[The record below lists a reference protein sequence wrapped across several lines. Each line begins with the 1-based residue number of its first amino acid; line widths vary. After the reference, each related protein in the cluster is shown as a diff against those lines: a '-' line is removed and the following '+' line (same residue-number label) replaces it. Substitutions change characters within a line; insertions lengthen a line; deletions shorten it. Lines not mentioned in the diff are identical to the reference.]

1 MTGSY
6 RKLGLALAALCLTA
20 PAALAQDIEG
30 TFKQAVDL
38 LQRDRK
44 DEALRMFQKVLSME
58 PSAEQAY
65 ALWTGTDHDT
75 WLEILRTKGDI
86 ELIGRRMMALVDA
99 ARRERRNDADAIVA
113 LVKELSTDDPVERRK
128 AIRALSADHGEYA
141 VPHLLGWLGSTADED
156 NRTTAIQALTEMS
169 SDVVLPLCAALS
181 TDDAFL
187 RRNIVYVLGRIG
199 DSRAA
204 GRVACCS
211 TDADASVADAAV
223 AAMGVL
229 KSSGNGCKDL
239 CAQGEA
245 YHLRSGMV
253 LADHMWSDVV
263 WSWGDGAL
271 VATATP
277 RSLYPD
283 AMARACFTAA
293 HIADATCADV
303 LPGFARAEAGT
314 IAAVN
319 ALAAAGVDTS
329 ELQAMAERAQVA
341 LGMTGAAGA
350 EGGLAKALA
359 QGDSGTAAVLVRA
372 LAEMAPAPTTAMR
385 AALAS
390 KDGAIRSEAA
400 VALGQ
405 MATWGKGAANAQVVS
420 ALGEVVGRQVVR
432 LAYVIDA
439 DAARGQTVSLALSAA
454 GMMVNASNNGVIG
467 LASLRRMP
475 GLDAVVVS
483 DSLPDVAAQ
492 QVIDEIKA
500 EPAFAKAAIFLVS
513 SNPEAAAEAFGETVA
528 GVLADPADV
537 STVTASMGESMGS
550 ERDRADALAA
560 EAAGLLATLAGTGT
574 NIAPAAD
581 ALAGTLGRKDAVAV
595 GAAYALCS
603 AGNASHVAALAAVAA
618 DGARSEGVREAAAR
632 ACSSIFARGG
642 AAGEAAAVLA
652 GIAHSDAPIAVRKA
666 AAQAVGNLSAEDR
679 AALGAAHH

>member
-44 DEALRMFQKVLSME
+44 DEALRMFQKVLAME

-65 ALWTGTDHDT
+65 ALWTATDHDT
-75 WLEILRTKGDI
+75 WLEILRSKGDI
-86 ELIGRRMMALVDA
+86 ELVGRRMMALVDA
-99 ARRERRNDADAIVA
+99 ARRERRNDTDAIKA
-113 LVKELSTDDPVERRK
+113 LVKDLSTDNPVERRK
-128 AIRALSADHGEYA
+128 AIRKLSADHGEYV
-141 VPHLLGWLGSTADED
+141 VPHLLGWLGSTADEE

-169 SDVVLPLCAALS
+169 SDVVLPLCAALA

-199 DSRAA
+199 DTRAA
-204 GRVACCS
+204 GCVARCAG
-211 TDADASVADAAV
+211 DADASVADAAK
-223 AAMGVL
+223 AAMGAL
-229 KSSGNGCKDL
+229 KSSGNACKDL
-239 CAQGEA
+239 CALGEA
-245 YHLRSGMV
+245 YHMRSGLV

-303 LPGFARAEAGT
+303 LPGLARAEAGT

-319 ALAAAGVDTS
+319 ALAAAGVDTT
-329 ELQAMAERAQVA
+329 EMQAMVEKAHVA

-350 EGGLAKALA
+350 EGGLAKSVA

-405 MATWGKGAANAQVVS
+405 MATWGKGAASADVVA
-420 ALGEVVGRQVVR
+420 ALGEVAGRQVVR

-439 DAARGQTVSLALSAA
+439 DAARGQAVTGALSAA
-454 GMMVNASNNGVIG
+454 GLMVNASQSGVIG

-500 EPAFAKAAIFLVS
+500 EPAFAKAPIFLVS
-513 SNPEAAAEAFGETVA
+513 SNPEAAAEAFGDTVA
-528 GVLADPADV
+528 GVLANPADV
-537 STVTASMGESMGS
+537 SAVTAAMSEMGS

-581 ALAGTLGRKDAVAV
+581 ALAGALGRKDAVAL

-603 AGNASHVAALAAVAA
+603 AGNACHVAALAAVAA
-618 DGARSEGVREAAAR
+618 DGARAEGVREAAAR

-642 AAGEAAAVLA
+642 AAGEAAATLA
-652 GIAHSDAPIAVRKA
+652 GVAHSDAPISVRKA
-666 AAQAVGNLSAEDR
+666 AAQAVGNLSAADR

>member
-65 ALWTGTDHDT
+65 ALWTSTDHDT

-86 ELIGRRMMALVDA
+86 ELVGRRMMALVDA
-99 ARRERRNDADAIVA
+99 ARRERRNDADAIKA
-113 LVKELSTDDPVERRK
+113 LVKDLSTDNPVERRK
-128 AIRALSADHGEYA
+128 AIRKLSADHGEYA

-156 NRTTAIQALTEMS
+156 NRTTAIQALTEMN
-169 SDVVLPLCAALS
+169 SDVVLPLCAALA

-199 DSRAA
+199 DTRAA
-204 GRVACCS
+204 GCVARCAA
-211 TDADASVADAAV
+211 DADASVADAAK
-223 AAMGVL
+223 AAMGAV
-229 KSSGNGCKDL
+229 KSSGNACKDL
-239 CAQGEA
+239 CALGEA
-245 YHLRSGMV
+245 YHMRSGMV
-253 LADHMWSDVV
+253 LADHLWSDVV

-283 AMARACFTAA
+283 AMARICFTAA
-293 HIADATCADV
+293 HIADATCPDV
-303 LPGFARAEAGT
+303 LPGLARAEAGT
-314 IAAVN
+314 ISAVN
-319 ALAAAGVDTS
+319 ALAAAGVDTT
-329 ELQAMAERAQVA
+329 EMQAMVEKAHVA

-350 EGGLAKALA
+350 EGGLAKSVA

-372 LAEMAPAPTTAMR
+372 LAEMAPAPTSALR

-405 MATWGKGAANAQVVS
+405 MATWGKGAAGADVVA
-420 ALGEVVGRQVVR
+420 ALGEVAGRQVVR

-439 DAARGQTVSLALSAA
+439 DAARGQAVSGALSAA
-454 GMMVNASNNGVIG
+454 GLMVNGAQSGVIG

-500 EPAFAKAAIFLVS
+500 EPAFAKAPIFLVS
-513 SNPEAAAEAFGETVA
+513 SNPEAAAEAFGDTVA
-528 GVLADPADV
+528 GVLANPADV

-560 EAAGLLATLAGTGT
+560 EAATLLATLAGTGT

-581 ALAGTLGRKDAVAV
+581 ALAGALGRKDAVAM

-642 AAGEAAAVLA
+642 AAGEAAAMLA
-652 GIAHSDAPIAVRKA
+652 GVAHSDAPISVRKA
-666 AAQAVGNLSAEDR
+666 AAQAVGNLSAADR

>member
-1 MTGSY
+1 
-6 RKLGLALAALCLTA
+6 
-20 PAALAQDIEG
+20 
-30 TFKQAVDL
+30 
-38 LQRDRK
+38 
-44 DEALRMFQKVLSME
+44 
-58 PSAEQAY
+58 
-65 ALWTGTDHDT
+65 
-75 WLEILRTKGDI
+75 
-86 ELIGRRMMALVDA
+86 
-99 ARRERRNDADAIVA
+99 
-113 LVKELSTDDPVERRK
+113 
-128 AIRALSADHGEYA
+128 
-141 VPHLLGWLGSTADED
+141 
-156 NRTTAIQALTEMS
+156 
-169 SDVVLPLCAALS
+169 
-181 TDDAFL
+181 
-187 RRNIVYVLGRIG
+187 
-199 DSRAA
+199 
-204 GRVACCS
+204 
-211 TDADASVADAAV
+211 
-223 AAMGVL
+223 
-229 KSSGNGCKDL
+229 
-239 CAQGEA
+239 
-245 YHLRSGMV
+245 
-253 LADHMWSDVV
+253 
-263 WSWGDGAL
+263 
-271 VATATP
+271 
-277 RSLYPD
+277 
-283 AMARACFTAA
+283 MARACFTAA

-303 LPGFARAEAGT
+303 LPGLARAEAGT

-319 ALAAAGVDTS
+319 ALAAAGVDTT
-329 ELQAMAERAQVA
+329 EMQAMVEKAHVA

-350 EGGLAKALA
+350 EGGLAKSVA

-405 MATWGKGAANAQVVS
+405 MATWGKGAASADVVA
-420 ALGEVVGRQVVR
+420 ALGEVAGRQVVR

-439 DAARGQTVSLALSAA
+439 DAARGQAVTGALSAA
-454 GMMVNASNNGVIG
+454 GLMVNASQSGVIG

-500 EPAFAKAAIFLVS
+500 EPAFAKAPIFLVS
-513 SNPEAAAEAFGETVA
+513 SNPEAAAEAFGDTVA
-528 GVLADPADV
+528 GVLANPADV
-537 STVTASMGESMGS
+537 SAVTAAMSEMGS

-581 ALAGTLGRKDAVAV
+581 ALAGALGRKDAVAM

-618 DGARSEGVREAAAR
+618 DGARAEGVREAAAR

-652 GIAHSDAPIAVRKA
+652 GVAHSDAPISVRKA
-666 AAQAVGNLSAEDR
+666 AAQAVGNLSAADR

>member
-44 DEALRMFQKVLSME
+44 DEALRMFQKVLAME

-65 ALWTGTDHDT
+65 ALWTATDHDT
-75 WLEILRTKGDI
+75 WLEILRSKGDI
-86 ELIGRRMMALVDA
+86 ELVGRRMMALVDA
-99 ARRERRNDADAIVA
+99 ARRERRNDTDAIKA
-113 LVKELSTDDPVERRK
+113 LVKDLSTDNPVERRK
-128 AIRALSADHGEYA
+128 AIRKLSADHGEYV
-141 VPHLLGWLGSTADED
+141 VPHLLGWLGSTADEE

-169 SDVVLPLCAALS
+169 SDVVLPLCAALA

-199 DSRAA
+199 DTRAA
-204 GRVACCS
+204 GCVARCAG
-211 TDADASVADAAV
+211 DADASVADAAK
-223 AAMGVL
+223 AAMGAL
-229 KSSGNGCKDL
+229 KSSGNACKDL
-239 CAQGEA
+239 CALGEA
-245 YHLRSGMV
+245 YHMRSGLV

-303 LPGFARAEAGT
+303 LPGLARAEAGT

-319 ALAAAGVDTS
+319 ALAAAGVDTT
-329 ELQAMAERAQVA
+329 EMQAMVEKAHVA

-350 EGGLAKALA
+350 EGGLAKSVA

-405 MATWGKGAANAQVVS
+405 MATWGKGAASADVVA
-420 ALGEVVGRQVVR
+420 ALGEVAGRQVVR

-439 DAARGQTVSLALSAA
+439 DAARGQAVTGALSAA
-454 GMMVNASNNGVIG
+454 GLMVNASQSGVIG

-500 EPAFAKAAIFLVS
+500 EPAFAKAPIFLVS
-513 SNPEAAAEAFGETVA
+513 SNPEAAAEAFGDTVA
-528 GVLADPADV
+528 GVLANPADV
-537 STVTASMGESMGS
+537 SAVTAAMSEMGS

-581 ALAGTLGRKDAVAV
+581 ALAGALGRKDAVAL

-618 DGARSEGVREAAAR
+618 DGARAEGVREAAAR

-642 AAGEAAAVLA
+642 AAGEAAATLA
-652 GIAHSDAPIAVRKA
+652 GVAHSDAPISVRKA
-666 AAQAVGNLSAEDR
+666 AAQAVGNLSAADR

>member
-44 DEALRMFQKVLSME
+44 DEALRMFQKVLAME

-65 ALWTGTDHDT
+65 ALWTATDHDT
-75 WLEILRTKGDI
+75 WLEILRSKGDI
-86 ELIGRRMMALVDA
+86 ELVGRRMMALVDA
-99 ARRERRNDADAIVA
+99 ARRERRNDTDAIKA
-113 LVKELSTDDPVERRK
+113 LVKDLSTDNPVERRK
-128 AIRALSADHGEYA
+128 AIRKLSADHGEYV
-141 VPHLLGWLGSTADED
+141 VPHLLGWLGSTADEE

-169 SDVVLPLCAALS
+169 SDVVLPLCAALA

-199 DSRAA
+199 DTRAA
-204 GRVACCS
+204 GCVARCAG
-211 TDADASVADAAV
+211 DADASVADAAK
-223 AAMGVL
+223 AAMGAL
-229 KSSGNGCKDL
+229 KSSGNACKDL
-239 CAQGEA
+239 CALGEA
-245 YHLRSGMV
+245 YHMRSGLV

-303 LPGFARAEAGT
+303 LPGLARAEAGT

-319 ALAAAGVDTS
+319 ALAAAGVDTT
-329 ELQAMAERAQVA
+329 EMQAMVEKAHVA

-350 EGGLAKALA
+350 EGGLAKSVA

-405 MATWGKGAANAQVVS
+405 MATWGKGAASADVVA
-420 ALGEVVGRQVVR
+420 ALGEVAGRQVVR

-439 DAARGQTVSLALSAA
+439 DAARGQAVTGALSAA
-454 GMMVNASNNGVIG
+454 GLMVNASQSGVIG

-500 EPAFAKAAIFLVS
+500 EPAFAKAPIFLVS
-513 SNPEAAAEAFGETVA
+513 SNPEAAAEAFGDTVA
-528 GVLADPADV
+528 GVLANPADV
-537 STVTASMGESMGS
+537 SAVTAAMSEMGS

-581 ALAGTLGRKDAVAV
+581 ALAGALGRKDAVAM

-618 DGARSEGVREAAAR
+618 DGARAEGVREAAAR

-652 GIAHSDAPIAVRKA
+652 GVAHSDAPISVRKA
-666 AAQAVGNLSAEDR
+666 AAQAVGNLSAADR

>member
-44 DEALRMFQKVLSME
+44 DEALRMFQKVLAME

-65 ALWTGTDHDT
+65 ALWTATDHDT
-75 WLEILRTKGDI
+75 WLEILRSKGDI
-86 ELIGRRMMALVDA
+86 ELVGRRMMALVDA
-99 ARRERRNDADAIVA
+99 ARRERRNDADAIKA
-113 LVKELSTDDPVERRK
+113 LVKELSTDNPVERRK
-128 AIRALSADHGEYA
+128 AIRKLSADHGEYV
-141 VPHLLGWLGSTADED
+141 VPHLLGWLGSTADDE
-156 NRTTAIQALTEMS
+156 NRTTAIQTLTEMS
-169 SDVVLPLCAALS
+169 SDVVLPLCAALA

-204 GRVACCS
+204 GFVARCAS
-211 TDADASVADAAV
+211 DADASVVDAAT
-223 AAMGVL
+223 AAMGGL
-229 KSSGNGCKDL
+229 KSSGNACRDL
-239 CAQGEA
+239 CAIGDA
-245 YHLRSGMV
+245 YHMRSGLV

-293 HIADATCADV
+293 HIADATCTDV
-303 LPGFARAEAGT
+303 LPGLARAEAGT

-319 ALAAAGVDTS
+319 ALSAAGVDTT
-329 ELQAMAERAQVA
+329 EMQAMVEKAHVA
-341 LGMTGAAGA
+341 LGMTGTFGA
-350 EGGLAKALA
+350 EGGLAQSVA

-372 LAEMAPAPTTAMR
+372 LAEMAPAPTRSMR
-385 AALAS
+385 TALAS

-405 MATWGKGAANAQVVS
+405 MATWGKGTAGADVVA
-420 ALGEVVGRQVVR
+420 ALGEVAGRQVVR

-439 DAARGQTVSLALSAA
+439 DAARGQAVTGALSAA
-454 GMMVNASNNGVIG
+454 GLMVNASQSGVIG

-500 EPAFAKAAIFLVS
+500 EAAFAKAPIFLVS
-513 SNPEAAAEAFGETVA
+513 SNPEAAAEAFGDTVA
-528 GVLADPADV
+528 GVLVNPADV
-537 STVTASMGESMGS
+537 SAVTAAMGEMGS

-581 ALAGTLGRKDAVAV
+581 SLAGALGRKDAIAM

-642 AAGEAAAVLA
+642 AAGEAAAMLV
-652 GIAHSDAPIAVRKA
+652 GVAHSDAPISVRKA
-666 AAQAVGNLSAEDR
+666 AAQAVGNLSAADR